1 MNYLNEIKEAYN
13 NAMADTNKTI
23 TESFE
28 SLKGAGYL
36 ATQYEKYGAVTNS
49 DVIECLFDEYS
60 DFVKNPMDFIGEYT
74 EYLLDTNQGDY
85 ILYDSIDEILDIYP
99 CNSYDS
105 KVSMIKDFMFSSNF
119 SFMDDYFYFDGY
131 GHVVSCTE
139 KEAAERI
146 KNDKEF
152 VEKLR
157 SDFIEDNYTDDDIEL
172 IKDIANIFVKH
183 GY

>member
-1 MNYLNEIKEAYN
+1 
-13 NAMADTNKTI
+13 
-23 TESFE
+23 
-28 SLKGAGYL
+28 
-36 ATQYEKYGAVTNS
+36 
-49 DVIECLFDEYS
+49 
-60 DFVKNPMDFIGEYT
+60 
-74 EYLLDTNQGDY
+74 
-85 ILYDSIDEILDIYP
+85 
-99 CNSYDS
+99 
-105 KVSMIKDFMFSSNF
+105 MIKDFMFSGNF

-131 GHVVSCTE
+131 GHVTSCTE

-146 KNDKEF
+146 RNDKEF